1 MPKRTDIKSILIVG
15 AGPIVIGQACE
26 FDYSGTQ
33 ACKALK
39 EEGYRIVL
47 VNSNPA
53 TIMTD
58 PDVAD
63 ATYIEP
69 ITPEFVA
76 KIIEKERPDAILPT
90 MGGQTALNTA
100 LSLHRSGVLDKYGVE
115 MIGAR
120 ADAIDKAEDRELFRE
135 AMNKI
140 GLETPRSRL
149 ADAAVLKRADREK
162 YKTETARIAEIVDPA
177 ERAAALASFEHS
189 WAQGEGAR
197 RRRYVEKGLIE
208 ALEALSDIGLPAI
221 IRPSFTLGGTGGG
234 VAYNREE
241 FLEIVERGLD
251 ASPTCEVL
259 IEESVLGWKEYEME
273 VVRDHDDN
281 CIIICS
287 IENIDPMG
295 VHTGDSITVA
305 PALTLTDKE
314 YQIMRNA
321 SIAVLREI
329 GVETGGSN
337 VQFAVNP
344 DDGRLIIIEMNPRV
358 SRSSA
363 LASKATGF
371 PIAKIAAKL
380 AVGYTLDELAN
391 DITGGATPASFEPTI
406 DYVVTKIPRFAFEK
420 FPGAKPVLT
429 TSMKSVGEAMAIG
442 RTFQESLQKA
452 LRSMET
458 GLTGLD
464 DIALPGLGE
473 GDDKNVIRAALG
485 TPSPDRLLK
494 VAQALRL
501 GFDEEQIFEA
511 CKIDPWFIRQIKDIV
526 DMEARVRE
534 HGLPPSAAQFRMLK
548 AMGFSDERLAK
559 LTGVDASEVGEKR
572 RALDAHPVYKR
583 IDTCA
588 AEFASP
594 TAYMYSTY
602 ESGFAGPP
610 QCEARPSDKEKIIIL
625 GGGPNR
631 IGQGIE
637 FDYCCCHA
645 AFSLSDAGFE
655 TIMVNCNP
663 ETVSTDYDTSDR
675 LYFEPLTEEDVLE
688 IVRKEETNGKVKGV
702 IVQFGG
708 QTPLKLAQALEAANV
723 PILGTSPDAIDL
735 AEDRDRFKALIE
747 RVGLRQ
753 PKSGIARSPAE
764 AVAIASTL
772 GFPLV
777 IRPSYVLG
785 GRAME
790 IVHDDAQLARYISEA
805 VVVSGKSPV
814 LLDTYLR
821 DAIEVDVDAIADGTD
836 VFICGVMEH
845 IEEAGVHSG
854 DSACSLPPHSL
865 KPEIVADMER
875 QTEELARALKVVGL
889 MNVQFAIK
897 DNEVYVLEV
906 NPRASRT
913 VPFVAKVIGLPI
925 AGIASQ
931 VMAGKKLASFGLK
944 RPHLDHIAVKEAV
957 FPFARFP
964 GVDTVLGPE
973 MRSTGEVMGIDRDY
987 AIAFAKSQIGGGSK
1001 LPLTGTVFVSVK
1013 DSDKDKIMPPIREL
1027 AAMGFRI
1034 IATRGTKR
1042 HLDAHGI
1049 ECEKVNK
1056 VLEGRPHIVDAI
1068 TNGEVDIVFNTTEGA
1083 KALANSFSI
1092 RRSAL
1097 LYHIP
1102 YYTTVAG
1109 ALAVTEAIKALR
1121 GGNLTVASLQSYAG
1135 PKSALPHA
1143 S

>member
-1 MPKRTDIKSILIVG
+1 MP
-15 AGPIVIGQACE
+15 E
-26 FDYSGTQ
+26 
-33 ACKALK
+33 
-39 EEGYRIVL
+39 
-47 VNSNPA
+47 
-53 TIMTD
+53 
-58 PDVAD
+58 
-63 ATYIEP
+63 
-69 ITPEFVA
+69 
-76 KIIEKERPDAILPT
+76 
-90 MGGQTALNTA
+90 
-100 LSLHRSGVLDKYGVE
+100 
-115 MIGAR
+115 
-120 ADAIDKAEDRELFRE
+120 
-135 AMNKI
+135 
-140 GLETPRSRL
+140 
-149 ADAAVLKRADREK
+149 
-162 YKTETARIAEIVDPA
+162 
-177 ERAAALASFEHS
+177 ERACALILFEAD
-189 WAQGEGAR
+189 WARHESER
-197 RRRYVEKGLIE
+197 RRRYSEKGLIE
-208 ALEALSDIGLPAI
+208 ALEALPDIGLPAI

-234 VAYNREE
+234 IAYNREE

-251 ASPTCEVL
+251 ASPTSEVL

-273 VVRDHDDN
+273 VVRDKDDN
-281 CIIICS
+281 CIIVCS

-321 SIAVLREI
+321 SIKVLREI

-344 DDGRLIIIEMNPRV
+344 ADGRLVIIEMNPRV

-442 RTFQESLQKA
+442 RTFPESLQKA

-464 DIALPGLGE
+464 DIAFEGLGQ
-473 GDDKNVIRAALG
+473 GDDKNVVRAALG

-501 GFDEEQIFEA
+501 GVDHAQIYDSCA
-511 CKIDPWFIRQIKDIV
+511 IDPWFIEQLQDIV
-526 DMEARVRE
+526 DCEDRVRA
-534 HGLPPSAAQFRMLK
+534 HGLPKDAANFRALK

-559 LTGVDASEVGEKR
+559 LSGLEASEVAARR
-572 RALDAHPVYKR
+572 RALDVHPVYKR

-610 QCEARPSDKEKIIIL
+610 VCEARPSNKEKIIIL

-645 AFSLSDAGFE
+645 AFALSAVGYE
-655 TIMVNCNP
+655 TIMINCNP

-688 IVRKEETNGKVKGV
+688 IVRTEERSGKLKGV

-708 QTPLKLAQALEAANV
+708 QTPLKLAQALENAKV

-747 RVGLRQ
+747 RLGIRQ
-753 PKSGIARSPAE
+753 PRNGIARSAAE
-764 AVAIASTL
+764 AKTIAAAI
-772 GFPLV
+772 GFPVV

-790 IVHDDAQLARYISEA
+790 IVHDEAQLARYIAEA

-814 LLDTYLR
+814 LIDSYLR
-821 DAIEVDVDAIADGTD
+821 DAIEVDVDALADGKD

-865 KPEIVADMER
+865 KPHIIADMER
-875 QTEELARALKVVGL
+875 QTVELARALGVVGL
-889 MNVQFAIK
+889 MNVQFAIQN
-897 DNEVYVLEV
+897 DDIYILEV

-913 VPFVAKVIGLPI
+913 VPFVAKVIGLPV
-925 AGIASQ
+925 AGIAAE
-931 VMAGKKLASFGLK
+931 VMAGKPLAAFGLK
-944 RPHLDHIAVKEAV
+944 RRKLEHIAVKEAV

-964 GVDTVLGPE
+964 GVDPVLGPE

-987 AIAFAKSQIGGGSK
+987 AIAFAKSQLGGGSR
-1001 LPLTGTVFVSVK
+1001 LPLSGTVFVSVK
-1013 DSDKDKIMPPIREL
+1013 DSDKDKVVAPVREL
-1027 AAMGFRI
+1027 AEMGFRI

-1049 ECEKVNK
+1049 PCEKINK
-1056 VLEGRPHIVDAI
+1056 VLEGRPHVVDAI

-1083 KALANSFSI
+1083 KALADSFSI

-1102 YYTTVAG
+1102 YYTTLAG

-1121 GGNLTVASLQSYAG
+1121 SGGLKVAPLQSYVG
-1135 PKSALPHA
+1135 QSAKKIA
-1143 S
+1143 